1 MKMLSKSQIIAL
13 HGMAI
18 RQTGGSAGLRDEGAL
33 DAALAAPFQTFG
45 GNALYP
51 SIKAQIA
58 RLCYGLIQNHPF
70 VDGNKRTGMLV
81 LLVCCEINGMAI
93 EISDE
98 EIIELGLSL
107 ASGKMDCQALTQW
120 LVGK

>member
-18 RQTGGSAGLRDEGAL
+18 RQTGGSVGLRDEGAL

-70 VDGNKRTGMLV
+70 VDGNKRTGRLV

-93 EISDE
+93 EITDE

>member
-58 RLCYGLIQNHPF
+58 RPCYGLIQNHPF

-81 LLVCCEINGMAI
+81 LLVGCEINGMAI
-93 EISDE
+93 EITDE

>member
-81 LLVCCEINGMAI
+81 LSVCCEINGMAI
-93 EISDE
+93 EITDE

>member
-18 RQTGGSAGLRDEGAL
+18 RQTGGSADLRDEGAL

-58 RLCYGLIQNHPF
+58 RLCYGWIQNHPF

-93 EISDE
+93 EITDE

-120 LVGK
+120 LMGK

>member
-18 RQTGGSAGLRDEGAL
+18 RQTGGSVGLRDEGAL

-70 VDGNKRTGMLV
+70 VDGNKG
-81 LLVCCEINGMAI
+81 
-93 EISDE
+93 
-98 EIIELGLSL
+98 
-107 ASGKMDCQALTQW
+107 QACWYCWCAVRSTEW
-120 LVGK
+120 R

>member
-1 MKMLSKSQIIAL
+1 MLSKSQIIAL

-93 EISDE
+93 EITDE

-120 LVGK
+120 LMGK

>member
-18 RQTGGSAGLRDEGAL
+18 RQTGGSAGLRDEGAV

-70 VDGNKRTGMLV
+70 VDGNKITGMLV

-93 EISDE
+93 EITDE

-120 LVGK
+120 LMGK

>member
-1 MKMLSKSQIIAL
+1 MKMLSKLQIIAL

-93 EISDE
+93 EITDE

-120 LVGK
+120 LVEK